1 MNTINSYV
9 QSMTTDGHNLH
20 TNAYQQGKS
29 DSAVNRI
36 NEKTLSTPT
45 AAEVAADMVQNAAET
60 KADSV
65 QLQKMS
71 DLVSARKVLFNVND
85 ELGSVVVKIVDPNT
99 EQVLKEIP
107 SKDIQ
112 NLKIRIR
119 KTIGILFDDLV

>member
-1 MNTINSYV
+1 M

-60 KADSV
+60 KADAV

>member
-29 DSAVNRI
+29 DSAVNHI

-60 KADSV
+60 KADAV

>member
-9 QSMTTDGHNLH
+9 QSMTTNGHNLH

-60 KADSV
+60 KADAV

>member
-1 MNTINSYV
+1 
-9 QSMTTDGHNLH
+9 MTTDGHNLQ

-60 KADSV
+60 KADAV

>member
-45 AAEVAADMVQNAAET
+45 AADVAADMVQNAAET
-60 KADSV
+60 KADAV

>member
-60 KADSV
+60 KADAV

-119 KTIGILFDDLV
+119 KIIGILFDDLV

>member
-9 QSMTTDGHNLH
+9 QSLTTDGHNLH
-20 TNAYQQGKS
+20 TNAYQQNKS
-29 DSAVNRI
+29 DSAANRI

-45 AAEVAADMVQNAAET
+45 AAEVATDMAQNAAEI
-60 KADSV
+60 KADAI

-85 ELGSVVVKIVDPNT
+85 ELGSVVVKIVDPST

>member
-1 MNTINSYV
+1 M
-9 QSMTTDGHNLH
+9 QSMTTDGHNLQ

-60 KADSV
+60 KADAV

>member
-45 AAEVAADMVQNAAET
+45 AAEVAADMIQNAAET
-60 KADSV
+60 KADAV

>member
-60 KADSV
+60 KPDAV

>member
-20 TNAYQQGKS
+20 TNAYQHGKS

-60 KADSV
+60 KADAV

>member
-29 DSAVNRI
+29 DSAVNCI

-60 KADSV
+60 KADAV

>member
-9 QSMTTDGHNLH
+9 QSMTTDGHNLQ

-60 KADSV
+60 KADAV

>member
-20 TNAYQQGKS
+20 TNAYKQGKS

-60 KADSV
+60 KADAV

>member
-29 DSAVNRI
+29 DSTVNRI

-60 KADSV
+60 KADAV

>member
-9 QSMTTDGHNLH
+9 QSMITDGHNLH

-36 NEKTLSTPT
+36 IEKTLSTPT

-60 KADSV
+60 KADAV

>member
-36 NEKTLSTPT
+36 NKKTLSTPT

-60 KADSV
+60 KADAV

>member
-60 KADSV
+60 KADAV
-65 QLQKMS
+65 QLHKMS

>member
-60 KADSV
+60 KADAV

>member
-45 AAEVAADMVQNAAET
+45 AAEVAAEMVQNAAET
-60 KADSV
+60 KADAV

>member
-9 QSMTTDGHNLH
+9 QSMTTDGHNLR
-20 TNAYQQGKS
+20 TNAYLQGKS

-45 AAEVAADMVQNAAET
+45 AAEVATDMVQNAAKT
-60 KADSV
+60 KADAV

>member
-60 KADSV
+60 KADAV

-119 KTIGILFDDLV
+119 KTIGILVDDLV

>member
-45 AAEVAADMVQNAAET
+45 AAEVAADMVQNAADT
-60 KADSV
+60 KADAV

>member
-60 KADSV
+60 KADAV

-85 ELGSVVVKIVDPNT
+85 ELGSVVVKIGDPNT